1 MDKCKGGKGGTVVNV
16 GSIAGLGQGMNITP
30 VYNATKH
37 GVVGFS
43 RAFGVII
50 AMKIIVMTFWNEVL
64 TVVAVVSYISWEITA
79 RSLMMTN

>member
-1 MDKCKGGKGGTVVNV
+1 MDKSTGGKGGTVVNL

-43 RAFGVII
+43 RAFGVRI
-50 AMKIIVMTFWNEVL
+50 AMKIIVM
-64 TVVAVVSYISWEITA
+64 
-79 RSLMMTN
+79 